1 VVNALAGLGYV
12 FSSDSRA
19 ARTLRPVIKA
29 SMRMLL
35 NDDGTKVILQNPDD
49 AEVVCESI
57 GVARDRVVQIRG
69 SGVDPEI
76 FRFVPEPQGAPVVML
91 ASRLLWDKGVGEFV
105 EAAEILRAEGREA
118 RFMLVG
124 DADDANP
131 ASIDD
136 GTLGT
141 WKRSGTVELWGRR
154 EDMPDVLPQAHIV
167 CLPSY
172 REGLPKVLIEAASC
186 GRPIVTTDA
195 PGCREIVHHGENGL
209 LVPVRDAKAL
219 ADAIRT
225 LLDDPDLRSRMGQ
238 AGRELVKKE
247 FTIDAVVKSTLG
259 VYETLLQGGGR

>member
-1 VVNALAGLGYV
+1 
-12 FSSDSRA
+12 
-19 ARTLRPVIKA
+19 
-29 SMRMLL
+29 
-35 NDDGTKVILQNPDD
+35 
-49 AEVVCESI
+49 
-57 GVARDRVVQIRG
+57 
-69 SGVDPEI
+69 
-76 FRFVPEPQGAPVVML
+76 ML

-209 LVPVRDAKAL
+209 LV
-219 ADAIRT
+219 
-225 LLDDPDLRSRMGQ
+225 DLRSRMGQ